1 MLKISRLFCFFLI
14 FFALFAVAETADSY
28 PVPKYS
34 HYINDYAHI
43 IKPTHQQ
50 KLQRFM
56 QSLQRQT
63 GVEMAVLTM
72 RTIDREPIDNFALET
87 FNTWGI
93 GKKGKDN
100 GVLLVLVIDDETA
113 RIEVGYG
120 LEGILPDGLCG
131 EILDKMILF
140 FEKEQYSQG
149 IYKGVTL
156 MINEIALE
164 YGATIDAFPSLTPL
178 ERNQQRSAKGI
189 TRFIRMIFFLI
200 FFILALS
207 GRLGLF
213 GFFMLGNMAGRGYWS
228 GGGRGGFGDF
238 GDFGGFGGF
247 GGGSSG
253 GGGAS
258 RSW

>member
-1 MLKISRLFCFFLI
+1 
-14 FFALFAVAETADSY
+14 
-28 PVPKYS
+28 
-34 HYINDYAHI
+34 
-43 IKPTHQQ
+43 
-50 KLQRFM
+50 M
-56 QSLQRQT
+56 QSLQRKT

-72 RTIDREPIDNFALET
+72 RTIDREPIEDFALET
-87 FNTWGI
+87 FNTWGV

-100 GVLLVLVIDDETA
+100 GVLLVLVVDDETA

-120 LEGILPDGLCG
+120 LESVLPDGLCG
-131 EILDKMILF
+131 EILDKMVLF

-156 MINEIALE
+156 LINEIALK
-164 YGATIDAFPSLTPL
+164 YDVSIDSFPKLAPM
-178 ERNQQRSAKGI
+178 EREQHRTARRGI
-189 TRFIRMIFFLI
+189 SFIKMIFFLI
-200 FFILALS
+200 FFFLALS
-207 GRLGLF
+207 GRMGWF
-213 GFFMLGNMAGRGYWS
+213 GFFMLGNMMGRGGYWS
-228 GGGRGGFGDF
+228 SGNRGGFGDF